1 MEEVA
6 FVRRTLLTPEQM
18 ARIRDVLLKE
28 YEKNSQDN
36 GYLLRQI
43 ARRYAEDDV
52 ADVGAVFQVPAQISA
67 LSGYAVQLAA
77 QRYLDPENR
86 VQIVLMP
93 EIR

>member
-1 MEEVA
+1 M
-6 FVRRTLLTPEQM
+6 
-18 ARIRDVLLKE
+18 
-28 YEKNSQDN
+28 
-36 GYLLRQI
+36 
-43 ARRYAEDDV
+43 
-52 ADVGAVFQVPAQISA
+52 GAVFQVPAQISA